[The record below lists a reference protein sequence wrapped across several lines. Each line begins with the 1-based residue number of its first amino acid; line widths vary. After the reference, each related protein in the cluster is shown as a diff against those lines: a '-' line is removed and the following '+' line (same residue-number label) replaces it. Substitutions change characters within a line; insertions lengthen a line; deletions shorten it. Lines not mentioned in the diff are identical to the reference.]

1 MILTIDL
8 LTEQAPAIS
17 LAYETT
23 EAAVMRRPPRNVL
36 TERLVSGPSIFYSYV
51 VAGGGSALVC
61 MGCYFLVYTRAGI
74 PISQLAFSL
83 DQGYFAAPP
92 FTATATPGVYT
103 AANGN
108 IVPIL
113 VAQSN
118 GRRLDAYDQWCVARS
133 GGRGPS
139 ARVYL
144 RALSIPPPAGRFTAR
159 AARRGI

>member
-1 MILTIDL
+1 
-8 LTEQAPAIS
+8 
-17 LAYETT
+17 
-23 EAAVMRRPPRNVL
+23 MRRPPRNVQ

-118 GRRLDAYDQWCVARS
+118 GRRLDAYDQWTLFCQSSAAWYLTVILNQAWCVPSLWLSRPACALTRNLAPTSKGTS
-133 GGRGPS
+133 GT
-139 ARVYL
+139 A
-144 RALSIPPPAGRFTAR
+144 AR
-159 AARRGI
+159 AP